1 MKSSKLFG
9 VIPPV
14 GTPLT
19 PEGKVDVPSLRRL
32 TRYMLDAGCHGL
44 FANGSMSGFAFLTD
58 TEQLRAIETVVD
70 VAEGKIPVM
79 AGLGEM
85 STVRATQRAK
95 EISSLGVSH
104 LTLLSPIFY
113 LAQQE
118 HLLRYFSD
126 IAAATDLPV
135 ILYDNPVLTK
145 NPIHPETIAELRC
158 KVPNFVGVKES
169 NQDCINLQHLLDL
182 MKDDQSFSILT
193 GSESLIVVGL
203 QMGVDGCVGGIH
215 NICPQVA
222 VNLYNAFVRGD
233 IAAALQYQRILT
245 EICAIFKYGNVWG
258 GYEEALRYLGICE
271 RAAGEPYVTA
281 LTNTEKQE
289 VRAILSRHLVPLN
302 VTSYGIL

>member
-19 PEGKVDVPSLRRL
+19 PEGNVDVSGLRRL
-32 TRYMLDAGCHGL
+32 AGYMLDAGCHGL

-58 TEQLRAIETVVD
+58 KEQLRAIETVVD
-70 VAEGKIPVM
+70 VAGGKVPVM
-79 AGLGEM
+79 AGIGEM
-85 STVRATQRAK
+85 STVRAIQRVK
-95 EISSLGVSH
+95 DISALGVSH

-118 HLLRYFSD
+118 HLLRYFFD

-135 ILYDNPVLTK
+135 VLYDNPVLTK
-145 NPIHPETIAELRC
+145 NPIAPETIAELRQ

-169 NQDCINLQHLLDL
+169 NQDCINLQRLLDL
-182 MKDDQSFSILT
+182 MKNDEGFSVLT
-193 GSESLIVVGL
+193 GSELLIVVGL

-222 VNLYNAFVRGD
+222 VDLYEAFVRGD
-233 IAAALQYQRILT
+233 IAAAQQHQRILT
-245 EICAIFKYGNVWG
+245 EVSNIFKYGNVWG
-258 GYEEALRYLGICE
+258 GYEEALRYLGICNH
-271 RAAGEPYVTA
+271 AAGEPYITA
-281 LTNTEKQE
+281 LTDEEKQQ
-289 VRAILSRHLVPLN
+289 VRAILKQYLVPVNL
-302 VTSYGIL
+302 TA